1 MLDMK
6 FEGYYIDNGVSKSIR
21 IVDKPSKEYI
31 LSKLNEL
38 NANCRGTVMI
48 ENVLAKEDI
57 EPSKL
62 TMYMANGRYLLMLL
76 DYDDEGYLDV
86 RTAYNPDASRD
97 DWEYVNGELHSST
110 TVISD
115 LEVVKQCFLEFN
127 ATGNVS
133 KNLLS

>member
-1 MLDMK
+1 KLSFYDK
-6 FEGYYIDNGVSKSIR
+6 VGWRIIYLNYFIIWVVLLLFWID
-21 IVDKPSKEYI
+21 Y
-31 LSKLNEL
+31 
-38 NANCRGTVMI
+38 NCRGTVMI

-57 EPSKL
+57 EPLKL
-62 TMYMANGRYLLMLL
+62 TVYMANGRYLLMLL

-133 KNLLS
+133 KSILD

>member
-1 MLDMK
+1 
-6 FEGYYIDNGVSKSIR
+6 
-21 IVDKPSKEYI
+21 
-31 LSKLNEL
+31 
-38 NANCRGTVMI
+38 
-48 ENVLAKEDI
+48 
-57 EPSKL
+57 
-62 TMYMANGRYLLMLL
+62 MLL

-86 RTAYNPDASRD
+86 RTAYNPDASRDASRD

-133 KNLLS
+133 KSILD